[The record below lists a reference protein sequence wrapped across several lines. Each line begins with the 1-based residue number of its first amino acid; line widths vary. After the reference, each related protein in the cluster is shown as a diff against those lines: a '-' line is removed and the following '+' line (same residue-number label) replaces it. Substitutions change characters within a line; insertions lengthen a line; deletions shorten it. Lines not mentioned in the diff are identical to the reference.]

1 MASIADG
8 VKLLEERRYG
18 DALETFLDVDVDP
31 EEHPELSY
39 YLGLCYT
46 NLNRF
51 DEAVLY
57 LEQVVTGDNDLTHVY
72 QGRMLLGYIYTVTD
86 RHRLAEFEFSRL
98 LEEGFESAK
107 VHAALAHVQY
117 AQGKTSASVVQL
129 EKALEIDPENPTALN
144 SIGYI
149 MADNGI
155 RPQAA
160 LSYCKKAV
168 EQDPENPAY
177 LDSLG
182 WTYFKLGHTAEAR
195 AYLKKAHELAPEND
209 EIAAHWDEA
218 RRLS

>member
-1 MASIADG
+1 MASIEDG
-8 VKLLEERRYG
+8 LQLLEKRRYAE
-18 DALETFLDVDVDP
+18 ALETFLAVDVNP
-31 EEHPELSY
+31 EQHPELSY

-46 NLNRF
+46 NLERF

-57 LEQVVTGDNDLTHVY
+57 LEQVVTGDEDFTHIY
-72 QGRMLLGYIYTVTD
+72 QSRMLLGYIYTVTE

-117 AQGKTSASVVQL
+117 AQGKTSASILQL
-129 EKALEIDPENPTALN
+129 EKALEIDPDNPTALN
-144 SIGYI
+144 SLGYI

-155 RPQAA
+155 RLQAA

-168 EQDPENPAY
+168 EIAPGNPAY

-182 WTYFKLGHTAEAR
+182 WTYFKLGDAADAR
-195 AYLKKAHELAPEND
+195 VYLKKAHELAPDND
-209 EIAAHWDEA
+209 EIASHWNEV

>member
-1 MASIADG
+1 MASIEDG
-8 VKLLEERRYG
+8 LHLLEKRRYAE
-18 DALETFLDVDVDP
+18 ALETFLAVDVNP
-31 EEHPELSY
+31 EQHPELSY

-46 NLNRF
+46 NLERF

-57 LEQVVTGDNDLTHVY
+57 LEQVVTGDEDFTHIY

-98 LEEGFESAK
+98 LEEGFDSAK

-117 AQGKTSASVVQL
+117 AQEKTSASILQL
-129 EKALEIDPENPTALN
+129 EKALEIDPDNPTALN
-144 SIGYI
+144 SLGYI

-155 RPQAA
+155 RLPAA

-168 EQDPENPAY
+168 EIAPDNPAY

-182 WTYFKLGHTAEAR
+182 WTYFKLGDVADAR
-195 AYLKKAHELAPEND
+195 VYLKKAHELAPDND
-209 EIAAHWDEA
+209 EIASHWDEV

>member
-1 MASIADG
+1 MASMEDG
-8 VKLLEERRYG
+8 VKLLDERRYG
-18 DALETFLDVDVDP
+18 EALEVFLDVDVDP
-31 EEHPELSY
+31 REHPELSY

-46 NLNRF
+46 NLGRF

-57 LEQVVTGDNDLTHVY
+57 LEQVVTGDNDFSHIY

-117 AQGKTSASVVQL
+117 AQGKTSTSIAQL
-129 EKALEIDPENPTALN
+129 EKALEIDPENATALN

-155 RPQAA
+155 RLQAS

-168 EQDPENPAY
+168 ERDPENPAY

-182 WTYFKLGHTAEAR
+182 WTYFKLGNAADAR
-195 AYLKKAHELAPEND
+195 DYLRRAHELAPEND
-209 EIAAHWDEA
+209 EIAAHWDEV

>member
-1 MASIADG
+1 MASIEDG
-8 VKLLEERRYG
+8 VKLLGDRRYG
-18 DALETFLDVDVDP
+18 EALEAFLAVDVDP
-31 EEHPELSY
+31 EQHPELSY

-46 NLNRF
+46 NLGRF

-57 LEQVVTGDNDLTHVY
+57 LEQVVTGDADFTQIY

-86 RHRLAEFEFSRL
+86 RARLAEFEFSRL

-117 AQGKTSASVVQL
+117 AQGKTSASIVQL
-129 EKALEIDPENPTALN
+129 EKALEIDPGNPTALN
-144 SIGYI
+144 SLGYI

-155 RPQAA
+155 RLEAA
-160 LSYCKKAV
+160 LGYCKKAV
-168 EQDPENPAY
+168 EAAPENPAY

-182 WTYFKLGHTAEAR
+182 WTYFKLGDVVEAR
-195 AYLKKAHELAPEND
+195 TYLKKAHELAPEND
-209 EIAAHWDEA
+209 EIAAHWDDV

>member
-1 MASIADG
+1 MASMEDG
-8 VKLLEERRYG
+8 VKLLDERRYG
-18 DALETFLDVDVDP
+18 EALEIFLDVDVDP
-31 EEHPELSY
+31 QEHPELSY

-46 NLNRF
+46 NLGRF

-57 LEQVVTGDNDLTHVY
+57 LEQVVTGDNDFSHIY

-117 AQGKTSASVVQL
+117 AQGKTSKSIAQL

-155 RPQAA
+155 RLQAA

-168 EQDPENPAY
+168 ERDPENPAY

-182 WTYFKLGHTAEAR
+182 WTYFKLGTVADAR
-195 AYLKKAHELAPEND
+195 DYLRRAHELAPEND
-209 EIAAHWDEA
+209 EIAAHWDEV

>member
-182 WTYFKLGHTAEAR
+182 WIYFKLGHTAEAR

>member
-1 MASIADG
+1 
-8 VKLLEERRYG
+8 
-18 DALETFLDVDVDP
+18 
-31 EEHPELSY
+31 
-39 YLGLCYT
+39 
-46 NLNRF
+46 
-51 DEAVLY
+51 
-57 LEQVVTGDNDLTHVY
+57 
-72 QGRMLLGYIYTVTD
+72 VTD

-182 WTYFKLGHTAEAR
+182 WIYFKLGHTAEAR